1 VCVDVLARSMCA
13 LSIVYVLSLD
23 VAYVFPFIASQER
36 ARITFVVKRCKWERM
51 KEKNKK
57 KKWPQVWPSSS
68 LSGGNSFLVAQRCN
82 RR

>member
-1 VCVDVLARSMCA
+1 MCVDVLARSMCA
-13 LSIVYVLSLD
+13 LSIVYVLFLLSLD

-57 KKWPQVWPSSS
+57 K
-68 LSGGNSFLVAQRCN
+68 SGLRCGRLRPYPVGTVFL
-82 RR
+82 